1 MSYKSLNIDRNK
13 IQGLLETYQSEV
25 KVAGPK
31 QKAGNQFEYSIV
43 MDEKPALVQFYFNND
58 GTTTIH
64 YKLGKHPELSEQ
76 IAAYIK
82 EHAVIDNRKNFSL
95 SFRGIKAD
103 QFELLLQY
111 LNEEAGAVVEEDKT
125 ENSYRLVKV
134 KGVFKDILTFKL
146 YSNGTL
152 QIQGKPV
159 HLYLE
164 TTCFLSEFLDLGQI
178 IEAQSKVFDI
188 DIKCSDISEELA
200 GFLPLSIK
208 YLDDVHVKVLS
219 SALVLG
225 KINVPLQDYSPFA
238 FPALRALEGY
248 VKKLLLDKGI
258 PVDHSGFGFLFT
270 TNATGSSYI
279 LKEEFRNRIS
289 CANTS
294 DAIQRSY
301 SYLNAHRHSLFH
313 MDSVSATTRILENKS
328 DAESIVANVLLIIED
343 TYSKIKT
350 LP

>member
-1 MSYKSLNIDRNK
+1 MSYKSLNIDRSK
-13 IQGLLETYQSEV
+13 IQGLLETYQSGV
-25 KVAGPK
+25 KVTGPK
-31 QKAGNQFEYSIV
+31 QKSGNQFEYSID
-43 MDEKPALVQFYFNND
+43 MDEKSALVQFYFNND

-64 YKLGKHPELSEQ
+64 YKLGKHHDLSEQ

-82 EHAVIDNRKNFSL
+82 GHAVIDSRKNFSL
-95 SFRGIKAD
+95 SFRGIKEE

-111 LNEEAGAVVEEDKT
+111 LKEEADASIEEDKT
-125 ENSYRLVKV
+125 ENIYRLIKV
-134 KGVFKDILTFKL
+134 KGVFNDILTFKL

-164 TTCFLSEFLDLGQI
+164 TTCFLSEFLDLGQL
-178 IEAQSKVFDI
+178 IEAQSKVFNI

-219 SALVLG
+219 SALVLR
-225 KINVPLQDYSPFA
+225 KVNVPLQDYSPFA

-248 VKKLLLDKGI
+248 VKKLLFDKGI
-258 PVDHSGFGFLFT
+258 HVDNSGFGGLFIP
-270 TNATGSSYI
+270 NATGSTYI
-279 LKEEFRNRIS
+279 LKDEHRIKIS
-289 CANTS
+289 CAATS
-294 DAIQRSY
+294 DAIQKSY
-301 SYLNAHRHSLFH
+301 SYLNAHRHTLFH
-313 MDSVSATTRILENKS
+313 MDSVSATTRILENKT
-328 DAESIVANVLLIIED
+328 DAESIVGTVLSIIED

-350 LP
+350 RP